1 MKLSKY
7 FLLMIVLTVVM
18 SGCTPSSISVPPTLE
33 VKNTL
38 MPTMTQTVPTEITP
52 TSTPDPVLFFMPL
65 PLNADYYGP
74 EYLSPDTKWIALYLP
89 RSKKISGIT
98 NIFAQILIS
107 QRGSGIWTEVLS
119 EDEQIDPSY
128 EFAYSPDNHYLAAQG
143 RSGIWIIDLQNFN
156 NKTHYN
162 LPILQR
168 TIFNFKWTPD
178 SKSVLFAIEDK
189 QYILAQL
196 ELDGMVK
203 YLLTIQNVFQGKNKL
218 ELYDSLFFQGI
229 TFSPDGKK
237 FAYVSAL
244 PEAGG
249 CPELW
254 IYDLITGKND
264 LSVGNECVTSRQP
277 IWSPTVSMI
286 AFMGYDEINL
296 FDLQSKTITPIYKMK
311 DGSNVTRLF
320 WSHDGKKIL
329 FNDPSFTNKHS
340 PIFIYDIDKKDL
352 RTVLMGEYLPIGWGA
367 SDDSIFVVYQ
377 PWDSAEKYLQ
387 EIRID

>member
-1 MKLSKY
+1 
-7 FLLMIVLTVVM
+7 
-18 SGCTPSSISVPPTLE
+18 
-33 VKNTL
+33 
-38 MPTMTQTVPTEITP
+38 MTQTVPTEIIP
-52 TSTPDPVLFFMPL
+52 TSTTDLVLFSMPL

-74 EYLSPDTKWIALYLP
+74 EYFSPDSKWIALYLP
-89 RSKKISGIT
+89 QSKKTFGIT

-107 QRGSGIWTEVLS
+107 QRDSGIWTEVLS
-119 EDEQIDPSY
+119 EDEQVDPSF

-156 NKTHYN
+156 SKTHYN
-162 LPILQR
+162 LPILQS
-168 TIFNFKWTPD
+168 TVFNFKWTPD
-178 SKSVLFAIEDK
+178 SKSVLFAIENK

-196 ELDGMVK
+196 ELDGRVK

-249 CPELW
+249 CPKLW
-254 IYDLITGKND
+254 IYDLMTGNNE
-264 LSVGNECVTSRQP
+264 LNVGNECVTSRQP

-329 FNDPSFTNKHS
+329 FNDPSFINKHR
-340 PIFIYDIDKKDL
+340 PIFIYDIDKKEL
-352 RTVLMGEYLPIGWGA
+352 RTVLMGEYLPIGWGN

-377 PWDSAEKYLQ
+377 PWNSAEKYLQ